1 MTGDAIVG
9 QLTPAPEH
17 GQTEDEFADSSDES
31 ETTDDMADRGP
42 RLKLRE
48 ILFFDDKVKIFQ
60 ARHGRL

>member
-1 MTGDAIVG
+1 VMTGGTVVSS
-9 QLTPAPEH
+9 PEH
-17 GQTEDEFADSSDES
+17 EDTDDEFADTSDDS

-48 ILFFDDKVKIFQ
+48 ILFFDGKVKIFQ